1 MQIDILTLFPEMFN
15 GFLTES
21 IIKRAIEKEKVKINI
36 INFRD
41 YTTDPHG
48 KVDDTPFGGGAGMV
62 LQVEPIYNALENIKT
77 KDSHII
83 LLTPSGKTF
92 NQQKAKTL
100 TKHNHII
107 LICGHYEGFDDRIK
121 QLVDEEISIGDFILT
136 GGELPAMMI
145 SDAIIRLLDGVI
157 NKESLE
163 SESFNEELLDYPVY
177 TKPRDFKGM
186 KVPEVLLSGDHKKIE
201 EYRKQEQIRLTKE
214 KQKKKSKVIT

>member
-21 IIKRAIEKEKVKINI
+21 IIKRAIEKEKAKINI

-92 NQQKAKTL
+92 NQQKAKIL

-214 KQKKKSKVIT
+214 KQKKEK

>member
-1 MQIDILTLFPEMFN
+1 MKIDVLTLFPEMFN

-21 IIKRAIEKEKVKINI
+21 IIKRAIEKKKIKINI

-62 LQVEPIYNALENIKT
+62 LQIQPIYDALEHLKT

-83 LLTPSGKTF
+83 LLTPTGTTF
-92 NQQKAKTL
+92 NQKKAEQLSQKK
-100 TKHNHII
+100 HII
-107 LICGHYEGFDDRIK
+107 IICGHYEGFDDRIK
-121 QLVDEEISIGDFILT
+121 LLVDEEISIGDFILT

-145 SDAIIRLLDGVI
+145 SDAVIRLIDGVI
-157 NKESLE
+157 SKESLE
-163 SESFNEELLDYPVY
+163 SESFSKDLLDYPVY

-186 KVPEVLLSGDHKKIE
+186 KVPEVLLSGNHKKIE

-214 KQKKKSKVIT
+214 KQSKEK

>member
-1 MQIDILTLFPEMFN
+1 MFN

-62 LQVEPIYNALENIKT
+62 LQVEPIYNALEKIKT

-92 NQQKAKTL
+92 NQQKAQTL

-214 KQKKKSKVIT
+214 KQTKEK

>member
-92 NQQKAKTL
+92 TQQKAKTL

-214 KQKKKSKVIT
+214 KQKKEK

>member
-92 NQQKAKTL
+92 NQQTAKTL

-214 KQKKKSKVIT
+214 KQSKEK

>member
-92 NQQKAKTL
+92 NQQKAQTL

-121 QLVDEEISIGDFILT
+121 QLVGEEISIGDFILT

-214 KQKKKSKVIT
+214 KQTKEK

>member
-1 MQIDILTLFPEMFN
+1 MFN

-21 IIKRAIEKEKVKINI
+21 IIKRAIEKKKIKINI

-62 LQVEPIYNALENIKT
+62 LQIQPIYDALEHLKT

-83 LLTPSGKTF
+83 LLTPTGTTF
-92 NQQKAKTL
+92 NQKKAEQLSQKK
-100 TKHNHII
+100 HII
-107 LICGHYEGFDDRIK
+107 IICGHYEGFDDRIK
-121 QLVDEEISIGDFILT
+121 LLVDEEISIGDFILT

-145 SDAIIRLLDGVI
+145 SDAVIRLIDGVI
-157 NKESLE
+157 SKESLE
-163 SESFNEELLDYPVY
+163 SESFSKDLLDYPVY

-186 KVPEVLLSGDHKKIE
+186 KVPEVLLSGNHKKIE

-214 KQKKKSKVIT
+214 KQSKEK

>member
-62 LQVEPIYNALENIKT
+62 LQVEPIYNALEKIKT
-77 KDSHII
+77 KNSHII

-201 EYRKQEQIRLTKE
+201 EYRKQEQIRLTNEKQTKE
-214 KQKKKSKVIT
+214 K